1 MNTPNARSRFLLFP
15 QVDEASTMVKAPA
28 VRRRYTLARLA
39 ASASPARPEHRPS
52 RFILT
57 GSVAG
62 ERKLSRMNEQHTE
75 SRTPTGGRMQSFGRH
90 ALAALVLLVCAWIL
104 LHLLFHVVIVV
115 ATIIAVVVA
124 IIGAVWAVR
133 VLF

>member
-1 MNTPNARSRFLLFP
+1 LLAWQP
-15 QVDEASTMVKAPA
+15 PRHRRDPSTGP
-28 VRRRYTLARLA
+28 TQ
-39 ASASPARPEHRPS
+39 
-52 RFILT
+52 FILT
-57 GSVAG
+57 GSVAA
-62 ERKLSRMNEQHTE
+62 ERKLFRMNEQHTE